1 MKKKKELLKEIE
13 DTKQREAELIEEFN
27 RLLDETESEKT
38 EIKEQIAQLCGDKY
52 YVGVRI
58 KPEQALEIIQKMLSG
73 VKIINMDYE
82 LYEIDKEQENVST
95 K

>member
-38 EIKEQIAQLCGDKY
+38 EIKEQITQLCGDKY
-52 YVGVRI
+52 YCGVRI

-82 LYEIDKEQENVST
+82 LYEIDKENE
-95 K
+95 

>member
-13 DTKQREAELIEEFN
+13 DTKQREIDLVNEYNQMIEQ
-27 RLLDETESEKT
+27 TEAEKT
-38 EIKEQIAQLCGDKY
+38 EIKEQITQLCGDKY
-52 YVGVRI
+52 YCGVRI

-82 LYEIDKEQENVST
+82 LYEIDKENE
-95 K
+95 